1 MICQIKPRIRCSVP
15 VAISDEPMLTT
26 EQPIALAEVMTML
39 LFSVIWNA
47 FKGLRDV
54 GLFKTRI
61 SIVSGTESLISL
73 HRIKPSRASSKICI
87 VSVGIG
93 MREPTSGSPS
103 IIYERRHRHRHRTNA
118 SPRIRTG
125 CAHPIDVVR
134 ELPPLILVNGMADVC
149 IGALHGD
156 LASPG
161 GYGRCLRAK
170 LDIEL
175 SDVDCMSRERLH
187 LEKGGDDALRPNL
200 PTRPCHWHPQRRA

>member
-1 MICQIKPRIRCSVP
+1 MVSPSSHRRYNSGCSLMSTWESKPRRMICQIKPRIRCSVP

-54 GLFKTRI
+54 GLFRTRI
-61 SIVSGTESLISL
+61 SMVSGTESLISL
-73 HRIKPSRASSKICI
+73 HRIKPSRASSKSCI

-103 IIYERRHRHRHRTNA
+103 IICERHHRHRTNA
-118 SPRIRTG
+118 FSRIRTS
-125 CAHPIDVVR
+125 CAHPVDVVR
-134 ELPPLILVNGMADVC
+134 ELSPLILVNGMADVC

-161 GYGRCLRAK
+161 GHGRCLRAK
-170 LDIEL
+170 LNIEL
-175 SDVDCMSRERLH
+175 SDVDCMSRER
-187 LEKGGDDALRPNL
+187 
-200 PTRPCHWHPQRRA
+200 

>member
-54 GLFKTRI
+54 GLFRTRI
-61 SIVSGTESLISL
+61 SMVSGTESLISL
-73 HRIKPSRASSKICI
+73 HRIKPSRASSKSCI

-103 IIYERRHRHRHRTNA
+103 IIYERHHHYRTN
-118 SPRIRTG
+118 SPLRITTYT
-125 CAHPIDVVR
+125 HPVDVVR
-134 ELPPLILVNGMADVC
+134 ELSPLIFVNRMADVC

-156 LASPG
+156 LASSG
-161 GYGRCLRAK
+161 GHGRCLRAE
-170 LDIEL
+170 LNIEL
-175 SDVDCMSRERLH
+175 SNVDCVSRER
-187 LEKGGDDALRPNL
+187 
-200 PTRPCHWHPQRRA
+200 